1 MITDPNIRSEKPRYP
16 ARLYPCW
23 GFLGLLAGF
32 LWSALFHVPPRI
44 SFPAVV
50 VGLVTAG
57 FCTVVFGLCPRRPRW
72 AKLLAS
78 VPMILG
84 FAMAVYL
91 AGAYYRNGAGTLGNM
106 HSRSACT

>member
-1 MITDPNIRSEKPRYP
+1 MITDSNISSEKPRHP
-16 ARLYPCW
+16 VQLYPCW

-32 LWSALFHVPPRI
+32 LWSAMFHAPPQI
-44 SFPAVV
+44 SVSAVV

-78 VPMILG
+78 VPMILSI
-84 FAMAVYL
+84 AMTVYL
-91 AGAYYRNGAGTLGNM
+91 AAAYYRNGAGTLGNV
-106 HSRSACT
+106 H

>member
-1 MITDPNIRSEKPRYP
+1 MITDPNTSSEKPGR
-16 ARLYPCW
+16 AVQLYPCW

-32 LWSALFHVPPRI
+32 LWSALFHAPPRI
-44 SFPAVV
+44 SLPAVV

-78 VPMILG
+78 VPAILSL
-84 FAMAVYL
+84 AMAVYL
-91 AGAYYRNGAGTLGNM
+91 AAVYYRNGTDTLGTM
-106 HSRSACT
+106 H